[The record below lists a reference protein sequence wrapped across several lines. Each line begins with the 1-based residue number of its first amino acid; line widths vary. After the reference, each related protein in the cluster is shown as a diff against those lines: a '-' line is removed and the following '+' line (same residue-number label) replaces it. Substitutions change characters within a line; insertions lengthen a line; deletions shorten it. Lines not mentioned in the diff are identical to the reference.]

1 MTRPLN
7 DLRIKRISNHS
18 DFRIISFF
26 LLNFL
31 KYWRQKE
38 EYDNYHNPC
47 LYAERMNTMDA
58 SKRLDATI
66 DKSIHSLLCEE
77 NRFDENRDRI
87 LINSFNDYFLDRKI
101 ED

>member
-1 MTRPLN
+1 
-7 DLRIKRISNHS
+7 
-18 DFRIISFF
+18 
-26 LLNFL
+26 
-31 KYWRQKE
+31 
-38 EYDNYHNPC
+38 
-47 LYAERMNTMDA
+47 MNTMDA

-66 DKSIHSLLCEE
+66 DKSIHSLLSEE